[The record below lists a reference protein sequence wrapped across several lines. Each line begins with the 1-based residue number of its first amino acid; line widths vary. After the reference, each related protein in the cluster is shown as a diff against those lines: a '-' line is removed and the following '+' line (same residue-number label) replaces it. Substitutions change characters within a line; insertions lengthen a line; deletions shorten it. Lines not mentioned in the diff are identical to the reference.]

1 MGTVPAYFKPIMRDF
16 NKKAMVLFMA
26 FVVVAGV
33 LPVRSEVFWEFQ
45 LGGMY
50 MPRTTGYMYDGDKL
64 VRDPDMSKQ
73 GTWNALAGF
82 GLFIPLSSRVPLL
95 IETGLRY
102 RYAPV
107 VEPWSYYS
115 VSDVYQD
122 HFVEIPLKLNC
133 DLRLNDSNSLRFG
146 LGAYG
151 AYLIGGSDGYS
162 SGFSVGIE
170 PSVVFCH
177 RGISFGLSYTNPL
190 IYSKYTNKL
199 GSNLALTFGIKF
211 KSGAWKYIGM
221 GVGAVATLG
230 AVAVTTYQASQG
242 SSDYSS
248 SSSSSYGDAMSA
260 DNSGNV
266 DGNTCRKMYE
276 KWENRA
282 REVYNSLSGHSGS
295 ASTYQRNMKVLRNA
309 QKEMRSW
316 RQKGYKAGVTISQSE
331 WENKTVKVD

>member
-1 MGTVPAYFKPIMRDF
+1 
-16 NKKAMVLFMA
+16 MVLLLA
-26 FVVVAGV
+26 FVVVAGA

-50 MPRTTGYMYDGDKL
+50 MPRTTGYMYEGDKL
-64 VRDPDMSKQ
+64 VRNPDMSRQ

-102 RYAPV
+102 RCAPV
-107 VEPWSYYS
+107 VEYWPNDYR

-122 HFVEIPLKLNC
+122 HFVEIPLKLNY

-151 AYLIGGSDGYS
+151 AYLICGSDGYS
-162 SGFSVGIE
+162 SGISVGIE

-177 RGISFGLSYTNPL
+177 RGISLGLSYTNPL
-190 IYSKYTNKL
+190 IYSEYNNKL

-230 AVAVTTYQASQG
+230 AVAVTTYQSSQG
-242 SSDYSS
+242 SSDYSYS
-248 SSSSSYGDAMSA
+248 SSSSSYGDAMTA

-266 DGNTCRKMYE
+266 DGSTCKMMYE
-276 KWENRA
+276 KWEKRA
-282 REVYNSLSGHSGS
+282 REAYNSLSGRSGS
-295 ASTYQRNMKVLRNA
+295 ASTYQRNMKLLREA

-316 RQKGYKAGVTISQSE
+316 RQKGYKAGVTIAQSE
-331 WENKTVKVD
+331 WENKTVKVN

>member
-1 MGTVPAYFKPIMRDF
+1 MLI
-16 NKKAMVLFMA
+16 LA

-50 MPRTTGYMYDGDKL
+50 MPRTTEYMYEGDKL
-64 VRDPDMSKQ
+64 VRNPDMSKQ
-73 GTWNALAGF
+73 STWNALAGF
-82 GLFIPLSSRVPLL
+82 GLFIPLSSRLPLL
-95 IETGLRY
+95 LETGLRY
-102 RYAPV
+102 RYASV
-107 VEPWSYYS
+107 VMYRPEYYS
-115 VSDVYQD
+115 VGDVNQG
-122 HFVEIPLKLNC
+122 HFAEIPLKLNY
-133 DLRLNDSNSLRFG
+133 DLRLNDSNSFRFG

-151 AYLIGGSDGYS
+151 AYLVDSDGCGV
-162 SGFSVGIE
+162 GFSVGVE

-177 RGISFGLSYTNPL
+177 RGISLGLSYTNPL
-190 IYSKYTNKL
+190 IYSEYNNKL

-230 AVAVTTYQASQG
+230 AVAVTTYQSSQG
-242 SSDYSS
+242 SSYS
-248 SSSSSYGDAMSA
+248 SSSSSYGDAMTA

-266 DGNTCRKMYE
+266 DGSTCKMMYE
-276 KWENRA
+276 KWEKRA
-282 REVYNSLSGHSGS
+282 REAYNSLSGRSGS
-295 ASTYQRNMKVLRNA
+295 ASTYQRNMKLLREA